1 MTKNLCKYIINKG
14 PKKGTQCPVKGND
27 DKYDGYCKRHFDRHI
42 KDVNT
47 KNVINDVADLV
58 VNEEIQKDKKDFPIR
73 QTIDFDKIINKYKH
87 DEKTYDYLEKENKQL
102 KQDTY
107 DQYVE
112 YCKVNNEMPEP
123 RNKFNEK
130 EFLKDVAEDLEEIHK
145 PKYTEEFIR
154 DSLFN
159 LNLVAFSIVEK
170 GSIMLKDMYPN
181 KDIADLRGLT
191 KDVYDE
197 ERLYKDVLYDI
208 YVEHSEI
215 IDNYISPLTT
225 YALLSIKSIGTRA
238 ITNKKI
244 N

>member
-1 MTKNLCKYIINKG
+1 M
-14 PKKGTQCPVKGND
+14 
-27 DKYDGYCKRHFDRHI
+27 
-42 KDVNT
+42 
-47 KNVINDVADLV
+47 
-58 VNEEIQKDKKDFPIR
+58 
-73 QTIDFDKIINKYKH
+73 
-87 DEKTYDYLEKENKQL
+87 